1 MFTVSNLEFCQQS
14 WGRWRLH
21 EHSCEYFFLARSLF
35 VYYMNLLR
43 LIGGWFILWYNPS
56 GIVDHPLAGFLMYP
70 TVPSCTNVKHT
81 LGSLKVL
88 NIVCS
93 LFVSKSWAYVLFLG
107 CNFRYDVCLR
117 QIHVSFLIC
126 SVSLLSSKCLKYA
139 SEEDQEAGVL
149 ERYIGLEVCGRHAIS
164 LPTKMQAVNM
174 PSGLEWRNNVHKL

>member
-1 MFTVSNLEFCQQS
+1 
-14 WGRWRLH
+14 
-21 EHSCEYFFLARSLF
+21 
-35 VYYMNLLR
+35 MNLLG

-56 GIVDHPLAGFLMYP
+56 GIVDHPLAGFLMYS

-107 CNFRYDVCLR
+107 CNFRYGVCLP
-117 QIHVSFLIC
+117 QIHISFLIC

-164 LPTKMQAVNM
+164 LPTKMQAVSI